1 MFDEQ
6 LKYQI
11 ALGLIPGLG
20 PVTAKN
26 VISFTGSVEQVF
38 KASERELKKIPGVG
52 DYIASKIIEN
62 RNLIQRAEEEINF
75 LEKHNI
81 TPYFFYDESYPF
93 LLKQCYD
100 APIMLYAKGQIDFNK
115 RKFIS
120 VVGTRNATAQGKENC
135 NRIIKGLSETNQN
148 PVIVSGLAYGI
159 DICAHR
165 AALKYGLDTIAVL
178 AHGFER
184 IYPSNHQKTANEIIQ
199 SGALLTEFISQS
211 KFDRQNF
218 LKRNRIISGLSEAT
232 IVVESAKKGGALV
245 TADISNSY
253 DREVFAIPG
262 RLDDVYSEG
271 TNWLIKT
278 HKAFLLQSAEDI
290 KYILNWDNT
299 ENKSEQKKLFIEF
312 TDEEKKIANILSKQK
327 QLVIDEICRDSD
339 FAMSKVSSLLLE
351 MEFKGAVRSLP
362 GKIYE
367 LSGEIH
373 V

>member
-1 MFDEQ
+1 
-6 LKYQI
+6 
-11 ALGLIPGLG
+11 
-20 PVTAKN
+20 
-26 VISFTGSVEQVF
+26 
-38 KASERELKKIPGVG
+38 
-52 DYIASKIIEN
+52 
-62 RNLIQRAEEEINF
+62 
-75 LEKHNI
+75 
-81 TPYFFYDESYPF
+81 
-93 LLKQCYD
+93 
-100 APIMLYAKGQIDFNK
+100 
-115 RKFIS
+115 
-120 VVGTRNATAQGKENC
+120 
-135 NRIIKGLSETNQN
+135 
-148 PVIVSGLAYGI
+148 
-159 DICAHR
+159 
-165 AALKYGLDTIAVL
+165 
-178 AHGFER
+178 
-184 IYPSNHQKTANEIIQ
+184 
-199 SGALLTEFISQS
+199 
-211 KFDRQNF
+211 
-218 LKRNRIISGLSEAT
+218 LSEAT